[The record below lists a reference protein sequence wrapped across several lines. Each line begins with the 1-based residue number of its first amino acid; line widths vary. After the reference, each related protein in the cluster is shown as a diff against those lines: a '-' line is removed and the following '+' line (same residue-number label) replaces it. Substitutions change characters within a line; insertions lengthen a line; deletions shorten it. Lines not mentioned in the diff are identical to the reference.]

1 MDEKTALKYIFKD
14 FQILDTNAIN
24 ITFNGNTYTFSSDM
38 EGYKSAYDYVLQ
50 KESNSESKKN
60 EISKEID
67 SSYTE
72 IQKITE
78 AQFLEWQ
85 KAHKR
90 QNKTSE
96 ITGATIWKMQK
107 SEDVYD

>member
-1 MDEKTALKYIFKD
+1 MDEKTVLKYIFKD
-14 FQILDTNAIN
+14 FQILDNNAIK
-24 ITFNGNTYTFSSDM
+24 ITFNGNTYTTSSDM
-38 EGYKSAYDYVLQ
+38 KGYTSAYDYILQ

-72 IQKITE
+72 VQRITE

-85 KAHKR
+85 KTHKR
-90 QNKTSE
+90 QSKTSE
-96 ITGATIWKMQK
+96 VTGATIWKMQK